1 MDADERGLGFGKAK
15 GRETGNKFAF
25 GFKADE

>member
-15 GRETGNKFAF
+15 SGETGNKFFF

>member
-1 MDADERGLGFGKAK
+1 MDADERGLGSGKAK
-15 GRETGNKFAF
+15 SQETGNKFAF